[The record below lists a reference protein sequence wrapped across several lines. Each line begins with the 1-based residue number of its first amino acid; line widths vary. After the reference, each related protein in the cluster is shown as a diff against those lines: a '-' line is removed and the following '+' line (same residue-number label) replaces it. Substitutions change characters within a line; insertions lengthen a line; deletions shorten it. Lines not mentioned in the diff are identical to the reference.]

1 MAINTKHRTRS
12 NTAVEGKERIA
23 VAAALDGLL
32 ELALKEARS
41 DGVPVYVLRALH
53 EALEEA
59 LGTVP
64 DRSLRANPPPAWE
77 PTPEQIWLKTMKRP
91 DGKRLSAWSR
101 FQTGFGHIP
110 YEKRP
115 YAHQVRQ
122 HPKTKPF
129 YDALCVF
136 VSRNKAKGMAPS
148 SIAELF
154 PVTEE
159 ARGGTLAPH
168 APKR

>member
-1 MAINTKHRTRS
+1 MFKRKLKIP
-12 NTAVEGKERIA
+12 AVPPGPRII
-23 VAAALDGLL
+23 
-32 ELALKEARS
+32 EQ
-41 DGVPVYVLRALH
+41 
-53 EALEEA
+53 
-59 LGTVP
+59 
-64 DRSLRANPPPAWE
+64 

-148 SIAELF
+148 SIGELF

-159 ARGGTLAPH
+159 ARGGVFLTRTNSDL
-168 APKR
+168 KVE